1 MEKTLNEI
9 FGVTGKK
16 GGKLSFKESKA
27 GLCRQISALHRHGK
41 AVSAAFV
48 GLALHPFQKVF

>member
-41 AVSAAFV
+41 AVPAAFV
-48 GLALHPFQKVF
+48 GLALPP